1 MNKWTRVKTVV
12 RGAQAAIASQRKELA
27 PLIPM
32 AEAALKL
39 LGKPPTFESIAEL
52 KYLLT
57 KMQDFVKQWRPDPDP
72 SAGFYLQ
79 PNWAKSTDDQCEEA
93 LKLLEEVT
101 AGTTSSS
108 APTTIDSARSTMKVF
123 ISHSSSDA
131 KAAEALVELIR
142 AALGISAK
150 DIRCTSV
157 DGYKLSAGADS
168 NEQLRQ
174 EVFDSEAFIA
184 LLSPASIQSI
194 YVMFELGARWGTKRS
209 LKPIMISGF
218 SSASLK
224 APLSGIHSIK
234 GESEA
239 DLNQLI
245 DDLANQLKLTSERPA
260 VYLKA
265 MKVFTKI
272 VSSAVA

>member
-1 MNKWTRVKTVV
+1 MNKWPRVKTVV

-32 AEAALKL
+32 AEDALEL
-39 LGKPPTFESIAEL
+39 LGKPPTIESIDDL

-57 KMQDFVKQWRPDPDP
+57 KMQDFVKPWRPDPDP
-72 SAGFYLQ
+72 NAEFYLQ

-93 LKLLEEVT
+93 LRLLEEVT
-101 AGTTSSS
+101 VATAPSDGLATKGSS
-108 APTTIDSARSTMKVF
+108 RSSMKVF

-157 DGYKLSAGADS
+157 DGYKLSAGVDS

-174 EVFDSEAFIA
+174 EVFECDSFIA

-194 YVMFELGARWGTKRS
+194 YVMFELGARWGTKKS

-218 SSASLK
+218 SSTSLK

-239 DLNQLI
+239 DLHQLL
-245 DDLANQLKLTSERPA
+245 DDLANQLNLTSERPA
-260 VYLKA
+260 VYSKA
-265 MKVFTKI
+265 MKVFTKL
-272 VSSAVA
+272 VSSATA